1 MENSMEFPEKT
12 KQIGHV
18 IQQTPPGHI
27 SRQNSICKGYLHP
40 YVHISTVYN
49 TQDMGTT

>member
-27 SRQNSICKGYLHP
+27 SRQNRISKRYMFP
-40 YVHISTVYN
+40 YVHNSTVQGSQN
-49 TQDMGTT
+49 META